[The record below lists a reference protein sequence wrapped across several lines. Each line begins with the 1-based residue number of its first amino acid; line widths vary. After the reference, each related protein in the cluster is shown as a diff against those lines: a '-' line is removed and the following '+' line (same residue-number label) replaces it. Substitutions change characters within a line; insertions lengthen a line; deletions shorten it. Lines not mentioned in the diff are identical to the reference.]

1 MTVAESELA
10 RAVIAADPRAVA
22 RAISAVEN
30 DPAEAQALLTLLHG
44 LFGGAVRIGIT
55 GPPGV
60 GKSTLVNELAVREQA
75 RGRKVGVLAVDP
87 TSPFTGGALLGDRVR
102 MQRATEEASV
112 FVRSMAS
119 RGMPG
124 GIARATADAAD
135 ILDASGRDLIV
146 IETVG
151 VGQSEIEVS
160 RLADC
165 TIVVLSP
172 ESGDSIQAIKSGI
185 MEVADLIVINKKDRP
200 GADRLEHD
208 LRGAFEL
215 GLRRR
220 AVEMVQTSAYNG
232 AGVPELLEAVDRYMA
247 AARESGSFS
256 DRRRRILTHRLRS
269 ACEFMMRQTL
279 WDRPHASAMLE
290 RAADE
295 VLNGSRPLYE
305 AARDLLKGLTT

>member
-1 MTVAESELA
+1 MTVAEPELA
-10 RAVIAADPRAVA
+10 RALIAGDPRAVA
-22 RAISAVEN
+22 RAISAAEN
-30 DPAEAQALLTLLHG
+30 DPGEAQALLTLLHG
-44 LFGGAVRIGIT
+44 RVGSAVRIGIT

-60 GKSTLVNELAVREQA
+60 GKSTLINEMAVREQE

-102 MQRATEEASV
+102 MQRATEEGSV

-135 ILDASGRDLIV
+135 ILDASGRDLIL

-165 TIVVLSP
+165 TLVVLSP
-172 ESGDSIQAIKSGI
+172 ESGDSIQAMKSGI
-185 MEVADLIVINKKDRP
+185 MEVADVIVINKKDRP
-200 GADRLEHD
+200 GADRLVHD
-208 LRGAFEL
+208 LRSAFEL

-220 AVEMVQTSAYNG
+220 SVEIVMASAFNG
-232 AGVPELLEAVDRYMA
+232 TGVLEVLATVERYLA
-247 AARESGSFS
+247 AARESGAFQE
-256 DRRRRILTHRLRS
+256 RRRRIVTHRLRS
-269 ACEFMMRQTL
+269 ACEFMIRQSL
-279 WDRPHASAMLE
+279 WDRPEASGMLD
-290 RAADE
+290 RATEA

-305 AARDLLKGLTT
+305 AARSLLRDLTT